1 MARRT
6 HTVFV
11 GNLPFDVTEGE
22 VAEMFSEAGP
32 VRDMRIVTD
41 KETGRPKGFGFCEF
55 YDMDASET
63 AVSRID
69 GQRMNGRIL
78 RVHYADDMPS
88 RGGGRDRGAHAHL
101 LHRTLWRGCSDALML
116 VLHAHTCVCQTTLNS
131 SGASA
136 SALPHYL
143 LCTML

>member
-1 MARRT
+1 MMGGHGQILSDPRAGVT
-6 HTVFV
+6 ADTVH
-11 GNLPFDVTEGE
+11 GALTC
-22 VAEMFSEAGP
+22 S
-32 VRDMRIVTD
+32 IVTD